1 MPNIPFFNYPA
12 VFTSYNKQFSAAF
25 EDVGK
30 RGAFI
35 MQSDLKEFEAELTE
49 TAGVKHAIGVA
60 NATDALE
67 LIIRFL
73 NKERGGEVLVSDHTM
88 SATASAAVENGLTP
102 VAVDFND
109 SLTMCPVS
117 LEKSIG
123 PNTVGVMPTQLN
135 GRVAD
140 MQSIQSICDKHDLFL
155 VEDSAQAL
163 AAKYQGKSAGSFG
176 VGGCISFYPAKVVGC
191 LGDAGAIITDNSELA
206 EWALSARD
214 HGRDPETGKTVMWG
228 RNTRMDN
235 LQAAF
240 LSIVLKDYPKIMNRR
255 REMADIYHE
264 HLKDVAELKLPK
276 PPSQESGDEYCIFQ
290 NYEINAEDRDGLKE
304 HLGDQ
309 GIGSIIQWGG
319 QRISEICETELRN
332 APYADENFRK
342 LLLIPFHAAM
352 TDQDIQQVSEAIK
365 SFYASK

>member
-12 VFTSYNKQFSAAF
+12 VFTSYQKEFLDAF
-25 EDVGK
+25 ENVGS

-35 MQSDLKEFEAELTE
+35 MQSDLKDFEAELAE
-49 TAGVKHAIGVA
+49 TAGVSHAVGVA

-73 NKERGGEVLVSDHTM
+73 NKPNGEVLVSDHTM

-102 VAVDFND
+102 VAVDFD
-109 SLTMCPVS
+109 ASLTMCPKS
-117 LEKSIG
+117 LEKSVG

-135 GRVAD
+135 GRIAD
-140 MQSIQSICDKHDLFL
+140 MEPIQSICEKHNLFL

-163 AAKYQGKSAGSFG
+163 SAKYKGQSAGSFG

-191 LGDAGAIITDNSELA
+191 LGDAGAIVTNNSELA

-214 HGRDPETGKTVMWG
+214 HGRDPESGKTVMWG

-235 LQAAF
+235 MQAAF
-240 LSIVLKDYPKIMNRR
+240 LSIVLKDYPEIMDRR
-255 REMADIYHE
+255 REMADLYHG
-264 HLKDVAELKLPK
+264 HLKDVDQLKLPK
-276 PPSQESGDEYCIFQ
+276 PPAQESADEYCIFQ
-290 NYEINAEDRDGLKE
+290 NYEINALERDGLKQ
-304 HLGDQ
+304 HLSDQ

-319 QRISEICETELRN
+319 QRISEICDTELRH
-332 APYADENFRK
+332 APYADENFK
-342 LLLIPFHAAM
+342 NLLLVPFHLAL
-352 TDQDIQQVSEAIK
+352 TDDDIKEVSEAIK
-365 SFYASK
+365 SFYASR

>member
-1 MPNIPFFNYPA
+1 MSNIPFFNYPA
-12 VFTSYNKQFSAAF
+12 VYNSYSKEFMSAF
-25 EDVGK
+25 EDVGN

-35 MQSDLKEFEAELTE
+35 MQSDLKDFEAELAE

-73 NKERGGEVLVSDHTM
+73 KKERGGEVLVSDHTM
-88 SATASAAVENGLTP
+88 SATASAAVENGLVP
-102 VAVDFND
+102 VAVDFDD
-109 SLTMCPVS
+109 SLTMCPMS
-117 LEKSIG
+117 LEKSISE
-123 PNTVGVMPTQLN
+123 NTVGVMPTQLN

-140 MQSIQSICDKHDLFL
+140 MQAIKSLCEKNNLFL

-163 AAKYQGKSAGSFG
+163 SAKYRGSSAGSFG

-206 EWALSARD
+206 EWAFLARD

-240 LSIVLKDYPKIMNRR
+240 LSIVLKDYSQIMDRR
-255 REMADIYHE
+255 REMAEIYNS
-264 HLKDVAELKLPK
+264 HLKDVEQLKLPK
-276 PPSQESGDEYCIFQ
+276 PPSKETDGDHCIFQ
-290 NYEINAEDRDGLKE
+290 NYEINAQNRDDLK
-304 HLGDQ
+304 LFLTDQ
-309 GIGSIIQWGG
+309 GIGSIVQWGG
-319 QRISEICETELRN
+319 QRISEICDTELRN
-332 APYADENFRK
+332 APYSDENFQR
-342 LLLIPFHAAM
+342 LLLVPFHVAM
-352 TDQDIQQVSEAIK
+352 TDQDIADVAGAIK
-365 SFYASK
+365 SFYARE

>member
-12 VFTSYNKQFSAAF
+12 VYTAYEREFSKVL
-25 EDVGK
+25 EDVGR

-35 MQSDLKEFEAELTE
+35 MQSDLREFEAELAE
-49 TAGVKHAIGVA
+49 VAGTRHAIGVA

-73 NKERGGEVLVSDHTM
+73 GKERGGEVLVSDHTM
-88 SATASAAVENGLTP
+88 SATASAAVENGLVP
-102 VAVDFND
+102 VAIDFNE
-109 SLTMCPVS
+109 SLTMCPAS
-117 LEKSIG
+117 LAQSIG
-123 PNTVGVMPTQLN
+123 PKTVGVMPTQLN

-140 MQSIQSICDKHDLFL
+140 MDAILSVCNEHDLFL

-163 AAKYQGKSAGSFG
+163 AAKYKSRNAGTFG

-214 HGRDPETGKTVMWG
+214 HGRDPATGKTVMWG

-240 LSIVLKDYPKIMNRR
+240 LSIVMKDYPKIMARR
-255 REMADIYHE
+255 REMAEIYNS
-264 HLKDVAELKLPK
+264 HLKDVEHLRLPK
-276 PPSQESGDEYCIFQ
+276 PPSLEADGEYCIFQ
-290 NYEINAEDRDGLKE
+290 NYEIHAQQRDELKVY
-304 HLGDQ
+304 LGEC
-309 GIGSIIQWGG
+309 GIGTIIQWGG
-319 QRISEICETELRN
+319 QRVSEICETELRN
-332 APYADENFRK
+332 APYADEYFSQ
-342 LLLIPFHAAM
+342 LLLLPLHMAL
-352 TDQDIQQVSEAIK
+352 TDDEIAEVSNCIK
-365 SFYASK
+365 SFYSR